1 MLVDLAPV
9 LALGLTALALF
20 AADSIHPVPDAND
33 RRILYGVTIVGV
45 GAAAVLAAARL
56 VTGGGAETF
65 FAGHI
70 VVDELTLVLWTI
82 VAGVATLVV
91 LASIDV
97 CANRKWAAEY
107 LSLIV
112 LATAGMAL
120 MAAARSFVVLVIALE
135 LTSLPSY
142 VLVAFRKDDERSV
155 EAGTKYFL
163 VGALA
168 SALLIYGVTLLY
180 GATGTLTFEGVAA
193 AIDGASPG
201 LLGIGIVLVIVGL
214 AFKTASVPVHF
225 WAPDAYDGA
234 PTPVSAL
241 LSSASKAA
249 GFVIAIRVFTT
260 ALPVEALVGVVDVT
274 LLFAVLAV
282 ATMLVGNLAAAT
294 QSSVKRMLAY
304 SSIGHAGYVLVALA
318 SLGAS
323 SLALGGGLLHL
334 AVYGAMNTGAF
345 LVVALVELRGR
356 GREFDAF
363 AGLGERAPVA
373 AVAMSVFLLS
383 LAGLPVGGGFLSKYL
398 LFAGAID
405 AGLWWLAVVGL
416 ATSALSVYYYA
427 RVLRAM
433 WFESSDAPGLDAT
446 PVALYLAI
454 VIAAVLTVGLLV
466 GGAGVLAPQI
476 DAATAALSP

>member
-1 MLVDLAPV
+1 MLVDLAPL
-9 LALGLTALALF
+9 LALGLTAFALF

-33 RRILYGVTIVGV
+33 RRVLYGLTIVGV
-45 GAAAVLAAARL
+45 GAAAALSAMRL
-56 VTGGGAETF
+56 VASDGAATF
-65 FAGHI
+65 FGGHL
-70 VVDELTLVLWTI
+70 VVDELTLVLWAI
-82 VAGVATLVV
+82 VTGVAVLVA
-91 LASIDV
+91 LASLDV

-180 GATGTLTFEGVAA
+180 GATGTLTFDGVAS
-193 AIDGASPG
+193 AIDGAPPG

-234 PTPVSAL
+234 PTPIAAL

-249 GFVIAIRVFTT
+249 GFVLAIRVFTT
-260 ALPVEALVGVVDVT
+260 ALPVEAVAGVVDVT
-274 LLFAVLAV
+274 GLFAVLAV

-356 GREFDAF
+356 GRDFDAF

-373 AVAMSVFLLS
+373 AVAMSVFVLS

-405 AGLWWLAVVGL
+405 AGLWWLAAIGL

-427 RVLRAM
+427 RVLRSM
-433 WFESSDAPGLDAT
+433 WFESSEGPGLDAT

-454 VIAAVLTVGLLV
+454 VIAAVLTVGFLI

>member
-1 MLVDLAPV
+1 MWADLAPV
-9 LALGLTALALF
+9 IALGVTALALF
-20 AADSIHPVPDAND
+20 VVDSVHPEPDAND
-33 RRILYGVTIVGV
+33 RRVLFGVTLVGTS
-45 GAAAVLAAARL
+45 GAALLAAARL
-56 VTGGGAETF
+56 WRGGHTLLF
-65 FAGHI
+65 DGHL
-70 VVDELTLVLWTI
+70 VVDELTLVLWVI
-82 VAGVATLVV
+82 VTGVAALVA
-91 LASIDV
+91 LASVDSR
-97 CANRKWAAEY
+97 AGRSGTAEY

-135 LTSLPSY
+135 LSSLPSY
-142 VLVAFRKDDERSV
+142 VLVAFDKSEDRSV

-180 GATGTLTFEGVAA
+180 GATGTLTFAGVAA
-193 AIDGASPG
+193 AIGSAPPG
-201 LLGIGIVLVIVGL
+201 LLGVGIVLVIAGL
-214 AFKTASVPVHF
+214 AFKTASVPLHF

-234 PTPVSAL
+234 PTPIAAL

-249 GFVIAIRVFTT
+249 GFVLAIRVFTT
-260 ALPVEALVGVVDVT
+260 ALPVEAVAGVVDVSM
-274 LLFAVLAV
+274 LFAVLAV

-345 LVVALVELRGR
+345 LVVALVESQGR
-356 GREFDAF
+356 GRDFEAF
-363 AGLGERAPVA
+363 AGLGERAPIA
-373 AVAMSVFLLS
+373 AVAMSIFLLS

-405 AGLWWLAVVGL
+405 AGLWWLAAIGL

-433 WFESSDAPGLDAT
+433 WFEADTGPAPEAT

-454 VIAAVLTVGLLV
+454 VIAAVMTVGILV
-466 GGAGVLAPQI
+466 GGVGVLAPHLN
-476 DAATAALSP
+476 AATAALPL